1 MPTSAAPLLAK
12 LTRPRL
18 HDVLPRER
26 LFDLLDD
33 ARERRRAI
41 CVVGPPGAGKTT
53 LIATWLEER
62 GLVGPWFQVDPGDTD
77 LATFFYYLGLAAAPF
92 DAPDRRPLPLLTPEY
107 LGDVAGFSRR
117 FFRELFARLPTGA
130 TLVLDN
136 YQEVAAEHPFHG
148 LIAQAIEEVP
158 PGATLIAI
166 SRRDP
171 PDAYARMIANEH
183 VALVE
188 WDDLKVTADEA
199 RRIGARRSSITG
211 AALDRIHRESGGW
224 MAGLTLLLERASR
237 SAASV
242 PLDASEPPQ
251 RVFDYFATQILAEA
265 TEIQRQILRKLALV
279 PRTTARMA
287 QALTGEPEAGPLL
300 DLLYRRRL
308 FTDRRGGEAGSYTFH
323 ALFRAF
329 LRHGAEAALG
339 PAGVAQIQRQGAHLL
354 EAEGLAEDAME
365 LYLAAPDWHAA
376 ARLVVA
382 QAGAM
387 LAAGRWQTVADWVRA
402 LPGDV
407 MANDPWLHYWAGAAQ
422 VAIAPPAA
430 RDALAAAH
438 RTAVIHGDAMCQIQ
452 CAAAIIES
460 CCIEWSRF
468 SLMDPWI
475 PVLER
480 AFDDTLPWPSPDARL
495 RAMNALL
502 SALAYRAPEHPLR
515 PLCVERTLAFIPA
528 AADPNIKVVAA
539 STLVNHGG
547 HSAQPRITRDGM
559 AVLEQWI
566 DDPALTMPNRA
577 AGLFSLLWG
586 RYSTRDFRG
595 ANAAVT
601 ALERLAEDTGLAYAG
616 TFSAFL
622 AVFVEGARGH
632 GVAARQWF
640 EKLLQRAGP
649 GRWYD
654 RSIVCC
660 AAGGIGIYERNPA
673 LTLEYGEEGIALIAD
688 GVANSAIQWRWPV
701 AAAYAHRGDAAQ
713 VHRRLADIRVFIDK
727 HRMHHWEPV
736 CRAIE
741 ALLAFSTGDRIA
753 VSQALADML
762 RLHRGV
768 EESNLWYLSAYLSDL
783 FAVALDESIDPDEVR
798 RLIQLYRLPA
808 PSPLAES
815 WPWPV
820 RVRLFGRFAL
830 EIDGAPAPFPRK
842 VPRRPLML
850 LRALACFGGQDVPIA
865 KLADA
870 LWPDLD
876 GDDAIRS
883 FQTTLFRLRHLLQ
896 IEDALVLADGRL
908 SLDRDQVW
916 VDSLVFEDLCAAA
929 ETGDVHA
936 ATRARHLY
944 GSPLLDGEDHEPWV
958 MAARERCARAHSK
971 LGAAGRTHP

>member
-1 MPTSAAPLLAK
+1 MPPPSAPLLAK

-26 LFDLLDD
+26 LFELLDD

-53 LIATWLEER
+53 LVATWLEHR
-62 GLVGPWFQVDPGDTD
+62 HLAGPWFQVDPGDAD
-77 LATFFYYLGLAAAPF
+77 LATFFYYLGLSAAPF
-92 DAPDRRPLPLLTPEY
+92 DGPNRRPLPLLTPEY

-117 FFRELFARLPTGA
+117 YFRELFARLPAGA

-136 YQEVAAEHPFHG
+136 YQEVPAEHAFHG
-148 LIAQAIEEVP
+148 LIAQAVEEVP
-158 PGATLIAI
+158 PGATLIAV

-171 PDAYARMIANEH
+171 PEAYARMIANEH
-183 VALVE
+183 VAVVE

-199 RRIGARRSSITG
+199 RCIGARRSSLTG
-211 AALDRIHRESGGW
+211 ADLDRIHRESGGW

-237 SAASV
+237 STASS
-242 PLDASEPPQ
+242 PLDAREPPQ

-265 TEIQRQILRKLALV
+265 TETQRQILRKLGLV

-308 FTDRRGGEAGSYTFH
+308 FTDRRGGETGNYTFH

-329 LRHGAEAALG
+329 LRHSAEAEFG

-354 EAEGLAEDAME
+354 EMEGLGEDAME
-365 LYLAAPDWHAA
+365 LFLAAHDWPAA
-376 ARLVVA
+376 ARTLVS
-382 QAGAM
+382 QAGAL
-387 LAAGRWQTVADWVRA
+387 LATGRWQTVAEWFRA

-407 MANDPWLHYWAGAAQ
+407 MQQDPWLHYWAGAAQ

-438 RTAVIHGDAMCQIQ
+438 RTAVTHDDAMCQIQ

-480 AFDDTLPWPSPDARL
+480 AFDDTLPWPSTDARL

-515 PLCVERTLAFIPA
+515 PLCVERTLALIPA
-528 AADPNIKVVAA
+528 AADPNIKVVTA

-547 HSAQPRITRDGM
+547 HSAQPRIIRDGL
-559 AVLEQWI
+559 AALEQWI
-566 DDPALTMPNRA
+566 DDPAVTMPNRA

-586 RYSTRDFRG
+586 RYSLRDFRG
-595 ANAAVT
+595 ALVAIA
-601 ALERLAEDTGLAYAG
+601 ALERLVEDTGLTYAG
-616 TFSAFL
+616 TFSAFIATFL
-622 AVFVEGARGH
+622 EGARGH
-632 GVAARQWF
+632 TSAARQWF

-654 RSIVCC
+654 RSIVCTTAC
-660 AAGGIGIYERNPA
+660 WLGIYERNPA
-673 LTLEYGEEGIALIAD
+673 FAMEYGEEGIALIAD
-688 GVANSAIQWRWPV
+688 GVVNSAVQWRIPV
-701 AAAYAHRGDAAQ
+701 AIAHADRGDAAQ
-713 VHRRLADIRVFIDK
+713 VHRLLADIRVFMDK
-727 HRMHHWEPV
+727 HRMHYWGPM
-736 CRAIE
+736 CRAAE
-741 ALLAFSTGDRIA
+741 AIVAQRTGERA
-753 VSQALADML
+753 ELVRALADML
-762 RLHRGV
+762 HLTRQV
-768 EESNLWYLSAYLSDL
+768 EESNLWYLRASLPDL
-783 FAVALDESIDPDEVR
+783 LLAALEESIDLDEVR
-798 RLIQLYRLPA
+798 RLIHLYRLPA
-808 PSPLAES
+808 PSPLAEP
-815 WPWPV
+815 WPWPI

-830 EIDGAPAPFPRK
+830 EIDGAPAAFGRK

-850 LRALACFGGQDVPIA
+850 LKALACFGGLEVPIT

-883 FQTTLFRLRHLLQ
+883 FQTTLFRLRALLQ
-896 IEDALVLADGRL
+896 VEDALVLADGRL

-916 VDSLVFEDLCAAA
+916 VDTLVFEDLCAAA
-929 ETGDVHA
+929 ETGDAHA
-936 ATRARHLY
+936 GARARHLY

-971 LGAAGRTHP
+971 LGATSRAHP

>member
-1 MPTSAAPLLAK
+1 MPSPAAPLLAK

-26 LFDLLDD
+26 LFGLLDD

-53 LIATWLEER
+53 LVATWLEDR
-62 GLVGPWFQVDPGDTD
+62 GLAGPWFQVDPGDAD
-77 LATFFYYLGLAAAPF
+77 LATFFYYLGLAAAAF
-92 DAPDRRPLPLLTPEY
+92 DPPDRRPLPLLTPEY

-117 FFRELFARLPTGA
+117 FFRELFARLPAGT

-136 YQEVAAEHPFHG
+136 YQEVAPEHPFHG
-148 LIAQAIEEVP
+148 LIAQAVEEVP
-158 PGATLIAI
+158 PGATLVAI

-199 RRIGARRSSITG
+199 RGIGARRSSLTG
-211 AALDRIHRESGGW
+211 DDLDRIYLESGGW

-237 SAASV
+237 SAPSV
-242 PLDASEPPQ
+242 PPDAGEPPQ

-265 TEIQRQILRKLALV
+265 TETQRQILRKLALV
-279 PRTTARMA
+279 PRTTSRMA
-287 QALTGEPEAGPLL
+287 QALTGEPEAGSLL

-329 LRHGAEAALG
+329 LRHSAEAAFG

-354 EAEGLAEDAME
+354 EMEGLAEDAME
-365 LYLAAPDWHAA
+365 LFLAAHDWPAA
-376 ARLVVA
+376 AGLIVS
-382 QAGAM
+382 QAGSL
-387 LAAGRWQTVADWVRA
+387 LAVGRWQTVAEWVRA
-402 LPGDV
+402 LPGEV
-407 MANDPWLHYWAGAAQ
+407 VQQDPWLHYWAGAAQ
-422 VAIAPPAA
+422 VAIAPPSA

-438 RTAVIHGDAMCQIQ
+438 RTAVARGDVMCQIQ

-468 SLMDPWI
+468 TLMDPWI

-502 SALAYRAPEHPLR
+502 SALVYRAPEHPLR
-515 PLCVERTLAFIPA
+515 PLGVERTLALISA

-547 HSAQPRITRDGM
+547 HSAQPRITREGL

-566 DDPALTMPNRA
+566 DDPAVTMPNRA

-586 RYSTRDFRG
+586 RYSLRDFRN
-595 ANAAVT
+595 ALAAVA
-601 ALERLAEDTGLAYAG
+601 ALERLAEDTGLTYAG
-616 TFSAFL
+616 TFSAFI
-622 AVFVEGARGH
+622 ATFVEGARGH
-632 GVAARQWF
+632 GFAAHQWF
-640 EKLLQRAGP
+640 EKLQQRAAP

-654 RSIVCC
+654 RSIICV
-660 AAGGIGIYERNPA
+660 AAGGLGIYESNPA
-673 LTLEYGEEGIALIAD
+673 LVLEYGDEGIALIAD
-688 GVANSAIQWRWPV
+688 GVVNSAIQWRWPV

-713 VHRRLADIRVFIDK
+713 VHSRLADIRVFIDR
-727 HRMHHWEPV
+727 HRMHYWEPM

-741 ALLAFSTGDRIA
+741 AILAFRTGERA
-753 VSQALADML
+753 AGVQALADTL
-762 RLHRGV
+762 HLHRNV
-768 EESNLWYLSAYLSDL
+768 EESNLWYLRAYLSDL
-783 FAVALDESIDPDEVR
+783 FTVALEESIDPDEVR
-798 RLIQLYRLPA
+798 RLIHHYRLPA
-808 PSPLAES
+808 PSPLAEP

-830 EIDGAPAPFPRK
+830 DIDGAPAMFARK

-850 LRALACFGGQDVPIA
+850 LKALACFGGQDVPIT

-870 LWPDLD
+870 LWPDMD
-876 GDDAIRS
+876 GDDAIRA

-896 IEDALVLADGRL
+896 VEDAVVLADGRL
-908 SLDRDQVW
+908 SFDRELVW

-929 ETGDVHA
+929 GTGDVQA
-936 ATRARHLY
+936 AARARQLH
-944 GSPLLDGEDHEPWV
+944 GKPLLEGEDDEPWV
-958 MAARERCARAHSK
+958 MTARERSDRAYSK
-971 LGAAGRTHP
+971 LGAVSRPNS